1 MKKQNSIYTLL
12 IALLCFVSSCD
23 YLGVS
28 DQLAGGLQN
37 TEQVF
42 DNVSYT
48 KRWYA
53 NVFAGI
59 PDYSGINSVNVGAF
73 KNPWTG
79 MSAVVANRQLL
90 RTENKLSLSMGRLS
104 SGYKINK
111 AGDNPAGMAISSKM
125 KAQIDGLN

>member
-1 MKKQNSIYTLL
+1 MLAAFLSELL
-12 IALLCFVSSCD
+12 

-79 MSAVVANRQLL
+79 MCDELVV
-90 RTENKLSLSMGRLS
+90 
-104 SGYKINK
+104 GYGN
-111 AGDNPAGMAISSKM
+111 SSKYNNSDRNAANIGIPSLCIRYIIVYKEM
-125 KAQIDGLN
+125 VCQCFCRYSANLLQVDRKLPNSRKN

>member
-79 MSAVVANRQLL
+79 MCSW
-90 RTENKLSLSMGRLS
+90 SLGMETLPNTIIRIEMLPTWVFIVMVTVTNTFVRLIFFCR
-104 SGYKINK
+104 KHIR
-111 AGDNPAGMAISSKM
+111 
-125 KAQIDGLN
+125 

>member
-53 NVFAGI
+53 NVFAGTPI
-59 PDYSGINSVNVGAF
+59 I
-73 KNPWTG
+73 
-79 MSAVVANRQLL
+79 Q
-90 RTENKLSLSMGRLS
+90 
-104 SGYKINK
+104 
-111 AGDNPAGMAISSKM
+111 
-125 KAQIDGLN
+125 GLTA

>member
-1 MKKQNSIYTLL
+1 MEKQNSIYTLL

-79 MSAVVANRQLL
+79 VMSW
-90 RTENKLSLSMGRLS
+90 SLGMETLPNTIIRIEMLPTWVFIVMVTVTNTFVRLIFFCR
-104 SGYKINK
+104 KHIR
-111 AGDNPAGMAISSKM
+111 
-125 KAQIDGLN
+125 

>member
-28 DQLAGGLQN
+28 EQLAGGLQN

-79 MSAVVANRQLL
+79 MCDELVVGYGNSSKYTSNPQ
-90 RTENKLSLSMGRLS
+90 LS
-104 SGYKINK
+104 SSASFLRLNVL
-111 AGDNPAGMAISSKM
+111 SS
-125 KAQIDGLN
+125 LN

>member
-48 KRWYA
+48 KR
-53 NVFAGI
+53 
-59 PDYSGINSVNVGAF
+59 
-73 KNPWTG
+73 
-79 MSAVVANRQLL
+79 
-90 RTENKLSLSMGRLS
+90 
-104 SGYKINK
+104 
-111 AGDNPAGMAISSKM
+111 
-125 KAQIDGLN
+125 

>member
-28 DQLAGGLQN
+28 EQLAGGLQN

-48 KRWYA
+48 KR
-53 NVFAGI
+53 
-59 PDYSGINSVNVGAF
+59 
-73 KNPWTG
+73 
-79 MSAVVANRQLL
+79 
-90 RTENKLSLSMGRLS
+90 
-104 SGYKINK
+104 
-111 AGDNPAGMAISSKM
+111 
-125 KAQIDGLN
+125 

>member
-1 MKKQNSIYTLL
+1 MKTHVGSIS
-12 IALLCFVSSCD
+12 IRIIVF
-23 YLGVS
+23 GRVS

-59 PDYSGINSVNVGAF
+59 PDYSGIFESSHIHAVN
-73 KNPWTG
+73 P
-79 MSAVVANRQLL
+79 
-90 RTENKLSLSMGRLS
+90 
-104 SGYKINK
+104 
-111 AGDNPAGMAISSKM
+111 
-125 KAQIDGLN
+125 

>member
-28 DQLAGGLQN
+28 EQLAGGLQN

-48 KRWYA
+48 K
-53 NVFAGI
+53 
-59 PDYSGINSVNVGAF
+59 D
-73 KNPWTG
+73 G
-79 MSAVVANRQLL
+79 MPMFLPVSPTIR
-90 RTENKLSLSMGRLS
+90 E
-104 SGYKINK
+104 
-111 AGDNPAGMAISSKM
+111 
-125 KAQIDGLN
+125 

>member
-59 PDYSGINSVNVGAF
+59 PAQLQISVAYF
-73 KNPWTG
+73 C
-79 MSAVVANRQLL
+79 S
-90 RTENKLSLSMGRLS
+90 
-104 SGYKINK
+104 I
-111 AGDNPAGMAISSKM
+111 
-125 KAQIDGLN
+125 GLYFLV

>member
-73 KNPWTG
+73 KNPWTLG
-79 MSAVVANRQLL
+79 METLPNTIIRIEMLPTWVFIVMVTVTN
-90 RTENKLSLSMGRLS
+90 TFVRLIFFCR
-104 SGYKINK
+104 KHIR
-111 AGDNPAGMAISSKM
+111 
-125 KAQIDGLN
+125 

>member
-53 NVFAGI
+53 MFLPVI
-59 PDYSGINSVNVGAF
+59 PII
-73 KNPWTG
+73 
-79 MSAVVANRQLL
+79 Q
-90 RTENKLSLSMGRLS
+90 
-104 SGYKINK
+104 
-111 AGDNPAGMAISSKM
+111 
-125 KAQIDGLN
+125 GLTA

>member
-73 KNPWTG
+73 KIPGRVCVMSWSLG
-79 MSAVVANRQLL
+79 METLPNTIIRIEMLPTWVFIVMVTVTN
-90 RTENKLSLSMGRLS
+90 TFVRLIFFCR
-104 SGYKINK
+104 KHIR
-111 AGDNPAGMAISSKM
+111 
-125 KAQIDGLN
+125 

>member
-53 NVFAGI
+53 NVLPVSPI
-59 PDYSGINSVNVGAF
+59 I
-73 KNPWTG
+73 
-79 MSAVVANRQLL
+79 Q
-90 RTENKLSLSMGRLS
+90 
-104 SGYKINK
+104 
-111 AGDNPAGMAISSKM
+111 
-125 KAQIDGLN
+125 GLTA

>member
-53 NVFAGI
+53 MFLPVSPI
-59 PDYSGINSVNVGAF
+59 I
-73 KNPWTG
+73 
-79 MSAVVANRQLL
+79 Q
-90 RTENKLSLSMGRLS
+90 
-104 SGYKINK
+104 
-111 AGDNPAGMAISSKM
+111 
-125 KAQIDGLN
+125 GLTA